1 MKLYIL
7 DIESVEDKEKSKD
20 KNKTKNSISPIPKN
34 TPEQLENFTNT
45 LEICTWLV
53 ERPHILQLANQMLD
67 AKKSSPDVTSNI
79 FDNFGHISVGCSSA
93 GSASTSEVIS
103 SAGTSNVIDDIR
115 ISHVIYYSFHSFCY
129 NLIIMKTI

>member
-1 MKLYIL
+1 LKLYIL

-79 FDNFGHISVGCSSA
+79 FDNSGHISVGCSSA
-93 GSASTSEVIS
+93 GSASISEVIS
-103 SAGTSNVIDDIR
+103 SASTSNAIDDVR
-115 ISHVIYYSFHSFCY
+115 ISHVIYYSFYSFCY